1 MNCINDS
8 NVADQFVTS
17 TCWIQGVYIYKE
29 LKYRV
34 DDVAYYGEYILGRN
48 IGKLSTVFKLTHTF
62 CFISN
67 SIFELSLIYLSCL
80 AMAAIWTSKLLIKS
94 ASPRPPLTLSNF
106 LTTIPI
112 IFPTFLTFIFD
123 NFPKISANY
132 ISYWWIM
139 LNYWT
144 LGCNIYLANS
154 V

>member
-80 AMAAIWTSKLLIKS
+80 AMAAI
-94 ASPRPPLTLSNF
+94 
-106 LTTIPI
+106 
-112 IFPTFLTFIFD
+112 
-123 NFPKISANY
+123 
-132 ISYWWIM
+132 
-139 LNYWT
+139 
-144 LGCNIYLANS
+144 
-154 V
+154 